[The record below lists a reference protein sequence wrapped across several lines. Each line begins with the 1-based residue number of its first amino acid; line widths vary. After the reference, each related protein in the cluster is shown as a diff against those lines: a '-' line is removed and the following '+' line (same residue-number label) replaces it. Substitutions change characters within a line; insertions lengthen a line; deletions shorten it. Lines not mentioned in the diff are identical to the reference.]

1 MPADNVEKLLLAGG
15 TDKDLRARYNVI
27 ETMEQ
32 FVEIANADGYEF
44 TQDELV
50 AVLKEEELDF
60 ESAGNPRCRAIW
72 LR

>member
-1 MPADNVEKLLLAGG
+1 MSKENVEKLLLAGG
-15 TDKDLRARYNVI
+15 TDKNLRAKYNVI

-44 TQDELV
+44 TQAELIE
-50 AVLKEEELDF
+50 VLKDEELDF
-60 ESAGNPRCRAIW
+60 ESSGNPRSRAIW